1 MAGTVWSFHF
11 FFFLEPMGDD
21 QEVPEKVQ
29 NGWKYGP
36 MLLP

>member
-11 FFFLEPMGDD
+11 FFFLKPMGDD
-21 QEVPEKVQ
+21 QEDPEKVQ